1 MTQIEKED
9 MQAAYL
15 RALLNGEI
23 PVEEESGAEEA
34 SGGVE
39 VVFEDE
45 PKKKKKTRKKKV
57 EEPVGSEKQTFTT
70 KQAFL
75 GEWEHGDLGKT
86 RPINVVFGNHDIPYK
101 EQLWP
106 VPERIIVF
114 NVERIDIPK
123 VALNAAEAIHK
134 DLTDEQK
141 SEVKNGTI
149 RYYKIVTYEAI
160 PADSNYLG
168 YVEVRPNATT
178 KIYLRDNI
186 LKLRKVDKKA
196 VTKAVKTA
204 ISELVAF
211 K

>member
-23 PVEEESGAEEA
+23 PVEEESGTEDA

-57 EEPVGSEKQTFTT
+57 EEQTFTT

-86 RPINVVFGNHDIPYK
+86 RPINVVFGNHDIHYK

-106 VPERIIVF
+106 IPERNIVF

-134 DLTDEQK
+134 DLTDDQK
-141 SEVKNGTI
+141 SEVKNGKI

-196 VTKAVKTA
+196 VTKAVKKA
-204 ISELVAF
+204 ISELVEF

>member
-23 PVEEESGAEEA
+23 PVEEESDAEEA

-45 PKKKKKTRKKKV
+45 TKKKKKTKKKKV
-57 EEPVGSEKQTFTT
+57 EEQTFTT

-106 VPERIIVF
+106 VPERTIVF

-134 DLTDEQK
+134 DLTDDQK
-141 SEVKNGTI
+141 SEVKNGKI

-196 VTKAVKTA
+196 VTKAVKKA